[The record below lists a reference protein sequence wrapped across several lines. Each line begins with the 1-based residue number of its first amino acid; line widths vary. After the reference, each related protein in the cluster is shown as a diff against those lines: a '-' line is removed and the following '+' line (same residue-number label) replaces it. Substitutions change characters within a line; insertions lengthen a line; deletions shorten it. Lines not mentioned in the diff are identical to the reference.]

1 MPRAR
6 PPHVTV
12 ADVRAALWS
21 LVSTAAGLGVAIA
34 LVDGVHAS
42 TPWSVLLAALVV
54 GVGDALL
61 RVPLRRVARAGGA
74 VGALAL
80 GLGAQVLVVWA
91 ALTFLPGITST
102 SWTAVLAVLV
112 VAGVV
117 MACGHWVV
125 GARDNAYV
133 VGDLLRR
140 ARRAAGLPR
149 AAVRAAA
156 GRDGAAEDGPDAEV
170 DERPAGVLVVMLDGV
185 ARPTLEHALQAG
197 LAPTLDRWLGS
208 GSHRLESWWA
218 RVPCTTPAS
227 TLGLLHGTTDPVPA
241 FRWWSRRLGRMVVTN
256 RPADA
261 AAVERGAS
269 DGRGLLA
276 DGGVAVSTMFSGDAP
291 TSLLVMSRAAEGLGP
306 GQLFVRF
313 FASPFVL
320 VRAVAGTVGETLK
333 ELYQGWQQ
341 VVRGVRPRVS
351 RRGWYPVLRAVTNVL
366 LRDLNTALVAEQ
378 LVRGAPVVCVD
389 LVDYDEI
396 AHHAGPLRPEALRA
410 LEGLDRVLGLWEEIA
425 RGAPRRYRVVVLSDH
440 GQSLGDTFEQVVGR
454 SFGDEVRRLLR
465 ERPPARDAVSRR
477 SPALR
482 ERADGEAWGPANTA
496 LHALRPGRAADGRV
510 LVGPDRDAP
519 ATAPEDGSPE
529 APPEVAVIGSGNLGM
544 VWFCREPRRLGA
556 AEIALRWPALVP
568 GLLASPAVGLVVV
581 HDDEG
586 PVAHGPAGT
595 HHLVSGLVSGRDP
608 LAAYGSRARA
618 DLERVARLED
628 AGDLVVVSAVGP
640 LGRVHALEEL
650 VGSHGGLG
658 GAQSEALLLYPD
670 DLEVPDDER
679 DDVDGTRMLVGA
691 EAVHRRLVGWLAQL
705 GLREDA

>member
-6 PPHVTV
+6 PPLVTV

-21 LVSTAAGLGVAIA
+21 LLSTAAGLGIAIGV
-34 LVDGVHAS
+34 VDGVRVTTGWAV
-42 TPWSVLLAALVV
+42 VLVALVV

-61 RVPLRRVARAGGA
+61 RAPLRRLARAGGA
-74 VGALAL
+74 VGALLL

-91 ALTFLPGITST
+91 ALTFLPGVSSD
-102 SWTAVLAVLV
+102 SWTDVLAVLL
-112 VAGVV
+112 VAAVV

-140 ARRAAGLPR
+140 ARRRAGVPRRTAVDAGTAAGG
-149 AAVRAAA
+149 V
-156 GRDGAAEDGPDAEV
+156 AAEAGPVAD
-170 DERPAGVLVVMLDGV
+170 DRPPGVLVVMLDGV
-185 ARPTLEHALQAG
+185 ARPTLEHALEAG
-197 LAPTLDRWLGS
+197 LAPTLERWLGS

-227 TLGLLHGTTDPVPA
+227 TLGLLHGTTDAVPA
-241 FRWWSRRLGRMVVTN
+241 FRWWSRRLGRLVVTN

-261 AAVERGAS
+261 AEVERAAS

-313 FASPFVL
+313 FSSPFVL
-320 VRAVAGTVGETLK
+320 VRALVGTLGEALK

-341 VVRGVRPRVS
+341 VVRGVRPRVR

-366 LRDLNTALVAEQ
+366 LRDLSTALVAEQ

-410 LEGLDRVLGLWEEIA
+410 LEGLDRVVGLWEEIA
-425 RGAPRRYRVVVLSDH
+425 RGAPRAYQVVVVSDH
-440 GQSLGDTFEQVVGR
+440 GQSLGATFEQVVGR
-454 SFGDEVRRLLR
+454 SFGDEVRRLVGIR
-465 ERPPARDAVSRR
+465 AADPGPGGRAARS
-477 SPALR
+477 SS
-482 ERADGEAWGPANTA
+482 EGEVWGPANTA
-496 LHALRPGRAADGRV
+496 LHALRRDPDDDGRL
-510 LVGPDRDAP
+510 LVGPDRGGEGVAPDAP
-519 ATAPEDGSPE
+519 PEV
-529 APPEVAVIGSGNLGM
+529 PEVAVIGSGNLGM
-544 VWFCREPRRLGA
+544 IWFCREPRRVRAGEVGA
-556 AEIALRWPALVP
+556 RWPALVP
-568 GLLASPAVGLVVV
+568 GLVECPAVGVVVV
-581 HDDEG
+581 HDDDG
-586 PVAHGPAGT
+586 PVAHGPGGT
-595 HHLVSGLVSGRDP
+595 HDLATGRVTGRDP
-608 LAAYGSRARA
+608 LAGYGSRARA
-618 DLERVARLED
+618 DLERVAGLED

-640 LGRVHALEEL
+640 MGRVHALEGL

-658 GAQSEALLLYPD
+658 GEQSEALLLHPAG
-670 DLEVPDDER
+670 LVVPDDER
-679 DDVDGTRMLVGA
+679 EDVDGARVLVGA
-691 EAVHRRLVGWLAQL
+691 ETVHRRLVAWLAEL
-705 GLREDA
+705 GLRGDA